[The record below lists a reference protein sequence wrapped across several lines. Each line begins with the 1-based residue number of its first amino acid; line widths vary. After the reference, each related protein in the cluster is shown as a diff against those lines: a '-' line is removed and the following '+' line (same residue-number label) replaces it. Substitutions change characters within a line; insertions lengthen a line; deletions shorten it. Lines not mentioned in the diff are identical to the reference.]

1 MLPQKILKSRC
12 SEMQFPTFWTSNR
25 VVFMKIFLA
34 MWRIFSVKNRVSF
47 LTLRVRSMKTGK
59 CCETEHTV
67 FRPYPRSLAC
77 LTICRCE
84 TKAAHSSQLF
94 KSVGPAGNRTQA
106 YRSVATSARIN
117 TKTTATGVY
126 SS

>member
-1 MLPQKILKSRC
+1 
-12 SEMQFPTFWTSNR
+12 MQFPTFWKSNR

-34 MWRIFSVKNRVSF
+34 MWRLFSVKNRVSF
-47 LTLRVRSMKTGK
+47 LTLRVRSVKTGK

-84 TKAAHSSQLF
+84 TKAAHSSQLC
-94 KSVGPAGNRTQA
+94 KSVGPAGIRTQA
-106 YRSVATSARIN
+106 YRSVATSAQIN
-117 TKTTATGVY
+117 TKTTTTGVY